1 MYGRLIFAL
10 ADAACFGQ
18 EFEVVS
24 IRPNNSMSGHSSS
37 HSDKERLTA
46 INVSLRNLI
55 VQAYGVKDYQ
65 IAGPDWLKSE
75 HFDVAAKFPEPL
87 PEDPDKYAAAMQSM
101 MQKMLADRFKF
112 AAHRDQRM
120 LTVYALAV
128 GKKGIRFQAV
138 PKGRSSS
145 NSNNTRYTGTSISM
159 DRFASFLST
168 RLDLP
173 VIDKTGLQGYYDL
186 KLDWIPER
194 DMQSKG
200 DVREAPAGQVIQD
213 AIQDQLGLRL
223 ERRTARIGILIV
235 DHAEKIPT
243 EN

>member
-1 MYGRLIFAL
+1 MYRRLIFAL
-10 ADAACFGQ
+10 AAAACFGQ

-24 IRPNNSMSGHSSS
+24 IRPNNSMSGNSSS
-37 HSDKERLTA
+37 NSDRERLTA
-46 INVSLRNLI
+46 VNVSLRSLI
-55 VQAYGVKDYQ
+55 VGAYGVKDYQ
-65 IAGPDWLKSE
+65 IEGPDWLKSE

-87 PEDPDKYAAAMQSM
+87 PQDPDKYAAAMQSM

-112 AAHRDQRM
+112 AAHRDQKT

-128 GKKGIRFQAV
+128 GKNGIRFQEV
-138 PKGRSSS
+138 PKSGSSS
-145 NSNNTRYTGTSISM
+145 NSHNNHYTGTSISM

-186 KLDWIPER
+186 KLDWVPER
-194 DMQSKG
+194 DVQSKG
-200 DVREAPAGQVIQD
+200 DVRDAPAGQVIQD

-223 ERRTARIGILIV
+223 ERRKAPIGILIV

>member
-1 MYGRLIFAL
+1 MHRRLIFGL
-10 ADAACFGQ
+10 AAAACFGQ

-24 IRPNNSMSGHSSS
+24 IRPNNSMSGNSSS

-55 VQAYGVKDYQ
+55 VRAYDVDYQ
-65 IAGPDWLKSE
+65 IEGPDWLKSE

-87 PEDPDKYAAAMQSM
+87 PEDPDKYDAAMQSM
-101 MQKMLADRFKF
+101 MQKMLADRFQF
-112 AAHRDQRM
+112 AAHRDQKT
-120 LTVYALAV
+120 LAVYALAV
-128 GKKGIRFQAV
+128 GKSGIRFQSV
-138 PKGRSSS
+138 PKGASSS
-145 NSNNTRYTGTSISM
+145 NSHNNHYTGTSISM

-173 VIDKTGLQGYYDL
+173 VIDQTGLQGFYDL
-186 KLDWIPER
+186 KLDWVPER
-194 DMQSKG
+194 DIQSKS
-200 DVREAPAGQVIQD
+200 DLREAPAGQVLQD

-223 ERRTARIGILIV
+223 ERRKAPIEILIV
-235 DHAEKIPT
+235 DHADKTPT

>member
-1 MYGRLIFAL
+1 MYPRLIFAL
-10 ADAACFGQ
+10 AAAACFGQ

-24 IRPNNSMSGHSSS
+24 IRPNNSMSGNSSS
-37 HSDKERLTA
+37 NSDRERLTA
-46 INVSLRNLI
+46 VNVSLRSL
-55 VQAYGVKDYQ
+55 VVDAYGVKDYQ
-65 IAGPDWLKSE
+65 IEGPDWLRSE

-87 PEDPDKYAAAMQSM
+87 PQDPDRYVAAMQSM

-112 AAHRDQRM
+112 AAHRDQKM

-128 GKKGIRFQAV
+128 GKNGIRFQEV
-138 PKGRSSS
+138 PKSGSSS
-145 NSNNTRYTGTSISM
+145 NSHNNHYTGTSISM

-186 KLDWIPER
+186 KLDWVPER
-194 DMQSKG
+194 DVQSKG
-200 DVREAPAGQVIQD
+200 DVRDAPAGQVIQD

-223 ERRTARIGILIV
+223 ERRKAPIGILIV